1 MDFKKE
7 GFVMKAII
15 LTAGEGTRMRPL
27 TVTKPKTML
36 QVGGKPILQ
45 YNVESL
51 RDAGINEITMVVGY
65 REEVIKDH
73 FKDGSDHGVSINYV
87 TQEERLGT
95 AHAIGST
102 KNLVDGKF
110 IILNGDIIVD
120 PELIEDLIQKYTS
133 ENARSIL
140 VLAEV
145 DDPSSFGVVEIDGD
159 KITKIVEKPEPGEAP
174 SNLINAGIYIFD
186 DHIFNAIE
194 LTGKSQRGEY
204 EITDSLQIQMNDGE
218 RVLGHRSKN
227 KWIDIGRP
235 WELLDVNEHFL
246 KDLKTDIQGEVEDG
260 ATIHGPVFVGK
271 NSIVRSGSYIM
282 GPVYIGENCDIGP
295 NSFLRKYS
303 CIGNNVSVGN
313 GVELKNSI
321 IMDNTNVNHL
331 SYIGDSIIGSN
342 CNIAAGTN
350 IANLRFDNGNVK
362 ISVKGDKIDSGRRKM
377 GVVFGDGV
385 KTGINSSFNPG
396 VKIGVNSRIGAGAII
411 SKDLESNKILI
422 PRQEHYISDNN
433 MNP

>member
-1 MDFKKE
+1 
-7 GFVMKAII
+7 MKAII

-27 TVTKPKTML
+27 TITKPKTML

-51 RDAGINEITMVVGY
+51 RDAGIFDITMVVGY
-65 REEVIKDH
+65 REEVIKEH
-73 FKDGSDHGVSINYV
+73 FKDGRDLGVNITYV
-87 TQEERLGT
+87 TQEDRLGT

-102 KNLVDGKF
+102 REIVDGNF
-110 IILNGDIIVD
+110 VILNGDIIVD
-120 PELIEDLIQKYTS
+120 PKLIEELIEKHRS

-140 VLAEV
+140 VLTEV

-159 KITKIVEKPEPGEAP
+159 KIIKIIEKPAPGEAP
-174 SNLINAGIYIFD
+174 SNLINAGIYLFD
-186 DHIFNAIE
+186 AHIFNAIN
-194 LTGKSQRGEY
+194 LTRKSQRGEY
-204 EITDSLQIQMNDGE
+204 EITDSLQIQMDNGE
-218 RVLGHRSKN
+218 KVLGIRSKN
-227 KWIDIGRP
+227 NWIDIGRP
-235 WELLDVNEHFL
+235 WELLDVNEYFL
-246 KDLKTDIQGEVEDG
+246 KDLKMDIQGEVEEG
-260 ATIHGPVFVGK
+260 VTIHGPVFVGK
-271 NSIVRSGSYIM
+271 NSIIRSGSYII

-303 CIGNNVSVGN
+303 SLGENVSVGN
-313 GVELKNSI
+313 GVEIKNSI

-331 SYIGDSIIGSN
+331 TYVGDSIIGSK

-350 IANLRFDNGNVK
+350 IANLRFDDETVK

-396 VKIGVNSRIGAGAII
+396 VKVGVNSRIGAGSIV
-411 SKDLESNKILI
+411 SKDLESNKVLI
-422 PRQEHYISDNN
+422 VKQEHEILDNN
-433 MNP
+433 K

>member
-1 MDFKKE
+1 
-7 GFVMKAII
+7 MKAII

-51 RDAGINEITMVVGY
+51 RDAGINNITMVVGY
-65 REEVIKDH
+65 HEEVIKNH
-73 FKDGSDHGVSINYV
+73 FKDGSDYGVNINYV

-102 KNLVDGKF
+102 RDCINGKF
-110 IILNGDIIVD
+110 IILNGDIIVN
-120 PELIEDLIQKYTS
+120 PVLIEDLIKKYQS
-133 ENARSIL
+133 ENARSVL
-140 VLAEV
+140 VLTEV
-145 DDPSSFGVVEIDGD
+145 EDPSSFGVVEIDGD
-159 KITKIVEKPEPGEAP
+159 KIINIIEKPAPGEAP
-174 SNLINAGIYIFD
+174 SNLINAGIYLFD
-186 DHIFNAIE
+186 DQIFKAIE
-194 LTGKSQRGEY
+194 ITGKSQRGEY
-204 EITDSLQIQMNDGE
+204 EITDSLQIQMENGE
-218 RVLGHRSKN
+218 KVLGLRSKN
-227 KWIDIGRP
+227 NWIDIGRP

-246 KDLKTDIQGEVEDG
+246 KDLKTDIQGEVENG

-271 NSIVRSGSYIM
+271 NSIIRSGCYII

-295 NSFLRKYS
+295 NTFLRKHT

-313 GVELKNSI
+313 AVEIKNSI

-331 SYIGDSIIGSN
+331 TYVGDSIIGSK

-362 ISVKGDKIDSGRRKM
+362 INVKGDKIDSGRRKM

-396 VKIGVNSRIGAGAII
+396 VKVGVNSRIGAGAIV
-411 SKDLESNKILI
+411 SKDLESNKVLI
-422 PRQEHYISDNN
+422 PRQEHDIIDNKE
-433 MNP
+433 